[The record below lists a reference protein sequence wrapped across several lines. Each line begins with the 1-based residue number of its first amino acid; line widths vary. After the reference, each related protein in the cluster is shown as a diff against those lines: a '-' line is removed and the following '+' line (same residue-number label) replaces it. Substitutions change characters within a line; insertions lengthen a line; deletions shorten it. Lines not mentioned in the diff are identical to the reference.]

1 LPHIPKKRL
10 SQNFLIDDNLSRKI
24 VDSCAFSQGDTVLE
38 IGCGQGAITK
48 HILKKKV
55 RLYGVEYD
63 RELFAKLKA
72 EFETEA
78 LFTLFEADI
87 LDFDFDRIPRSDMK
101 IRVVG
106 NLPYHISSPI
116 LFRLIDEKDRIESA
130 TVMLQ
135 KEVAERIV
143 SKPGT
148 KNYGILSVFC
158 QYFAECRML
167 FHIPPA
173 AFFPKP
179 KVDSSIVRLTFK
191 TTPEA
196 VKNYEMFK
204 QIVKKSFNQR
214 RKMLR
219 NSLSSLLENRTVDF
233 DLRLRPE
240 ELSVN
245 DFIHLS
251 NLLSN

>member
-1 LPHIPKKRL
+1 MPHIPKKRL
-10 SQNFLIDDNLSRKI
+10 SQNFLTDDNLSRKI
-24 VDSCAFSQGDTVLE
+24 VDSIFFSPDDTVLE

-55 RLYGVEYD
+55 RLFGVEYD
-63 RELFAKLKA
+63 RDLFAKLKA
-72 EFETEA
+72 EFEAEES
-78 LFTLFEADI
+78 FTLFEADI
-87 LDFDFDRIPRSDMK
+87 LDFDFDRIPRSDKK
-101 IRVVG
+101 IKVVG

-116 LFRLIDEKDRIESA
+116 IFRLIDERERIESA

-143 SKPGT
+143 SGPGT
-148 KNYGILSVFC
+148 KDYGILSVFC
-158 QYFAECRML
+158 QYFAECRIL
-167 FHIPPA
+167 FHIPPT

-191 TTPEA
+191 MTPEA
-196 VKNYEMFK
+196 VKNFKMFK

-219 NSLSSLLENRTVDF
+219 NSLFSLMESRTIDF

-240 ELSVN
+240 ELSVS

-251 NLLSN
+251 NLLSD